1 MLHFFLNSFFIIISI
16 FLQTEEDSSG
26 AESVTKEKQK
36 KTSKANKTTSKE
48 PKGKSQGKGKAL
60 LKKTVAIEEPNSN
73 EDDSDVVSIA
83 SIRSPYKKTSNE
95 ESEEDREPP
104 KKKGRK
110 IKVTE
115 SQVSTRGRKTA
126 NVSRTRK
133 ATRQKKVLHSDSDGE
148 QPTSSAEIETGEQP
162 STSKKAESQVSTR
175 GRKTAN
181 VSRPRK
187 ATRGRKVLHFDSDG
201 EQPTSSAEI
210 ETVEQPSSSKTAQT
224 ATPSSNNTIDSLLD
238 SPLGQ
243 IGLEQGGLTVV
254 EDLGTPNQAP
264 SFLVPP
270 VLAETNPAFA
280 QAQPGSLVLVSEPN
294 PGDPDNQLVHVYR
307 IAVPLQPVPM

>member
-1 MLHFFLNSFFIIISI
+1 M
-16 FLQTEEDSSG
+16 
-26 AESVTKEKQK
+26 
-36 KTSKANKTTSKE
+36 
-48 PKGKSQGKGKAL
+48 
-60 LKKTVAIEEPNSN
+60 AIEEPNSN

-104 KKKGRK
+104 KKKGRRV
-110 IKVTE
+110 KVTE
-115 SQVSTRGRKTA
+115 SQVSTRGRKKAT
-126 NVSRTRK
+126 VSRPRK
-133 ATRQKKVLHSDSDGE
+133 ATREKKVLHSDSDGE
-148 QPTSSAEIETGEQP
+148 QPSPAEIETGEQP

-187 ATRGRKVLHFDSDG
+187 ATRGRKVLHSDSDG
-201 EQPTSSAEI
+201 EQPTSSVEI

-224 ATPSSNNTIDSLLD
+224 ATPSSNNTIDSLLN

-243 IGLEQGGLTVV
+243 MGLEQGGLTVV

-270 VLAETNPAFA
+270 VLAEANPAFA

-294 PGDPDNQLVHVYR
+294 PGDPNNQLVHVYR
-307 IAVPLQPVPM
+307 IAIPLDPVPM

>member
-1 MLHFFLNSFFIIISI
+1 M
-16 FLQTEEDSSG
+16 
-26 AESVTKEKQK
+26 
-36 KTSKANKTTSKE
+36 
-48 PKGKSQGKGKAL
+48 
-60 LKKTVAIEEPNSN
+60 AIEEPNSN

-95 ESEEDREPP
+95 ESEEDGEPP

-110 IKVTE
+110 VKVTE

-133 ATRQKKVLHSDSDGE
+133 ATREKKVLHTDSDGE
-148 QPTSSAEIETGEQP
+148 QPSPAEIETGEQP

-181 VSRPRK
+181 VPRPRK
-187 ATRGRKVLHFDSDG
+187 ATRGRKVLHSDSDG
-201 EQPTSSAEI
+201 EQPTAEI

-224 ATPSSNNTIDSLLD
+224 ATPSSNNTIDSLLN

-270 VLAETNPAFA
+270 VLAEANPAFA

-294 PGDPDNQLVHVYR
+294 PGDPNNQLVHVYR
-307 IAVPLQPVPM
+307 IAIPLEPVPM